1 MRPKLTILLQT
12 KPGYAKKVGPVGVFL
27 ASVQGIFT
35 ASQAEIT
42 EKPVLN
48 LNFSPILLSL
58 HPYSHLFSFKPPS

>member
-12 KPGYAKKVGPVGVFL
+12 KPGCAKKVVPLGVFL
-27 ASVQGIFT
+27 ASVHGIFI

-48 LNFSPILLSL
+48 LNFSLILLSQER
-58 HPYSHLFSFKPPS
+58 